1 MEVIHAA
8 MDGSQHSEPF
18 VTVRP
23 LVMLGQASLPVFCVH
38 LLSCLF
44 GILIMSEASVVS
56 GWAAVALLASTFG
69 ALFLTAKVV
78 ADSRTQIGKRDAAR
92 DVRTHNPALGTAQ

>member
-1 MEVIHAA
+1 M
-8 MDGSQHSEPF
+8 
-18 VTVRP
+18 
-23 LVMLGQASLPVFCVH
+23 H

-56 GWAAVALLASTFG
+56 GWAAVLLLGSTFC

-78 ADSRTQIGKRDAAR
+78 ADGRPRLGKPGAVRDLRAQK
-92 DVRTHNPALGTAQ
+92 PALDTA